1 MRRSGRAIS
10 RRGWAFTVTLGVL
23 LSSGCEERVVK
34 HDPFL
39 GGLPGAE
46 SQTPVVRNLSY
57 NDPRRVSGSKIVVEN
72 PDRSKTLIAR
82 SGLHLMVHIYNC
94 LLDDD
99 KQLFVDQVLSER
111 TKQEYVARSVDPG
124 ELFEELIRNFDD
136 VETLFLLMPAGEY
149 TPGVFLK
156 SAGSRIQR
164 LQASGAKG
172 SSLRYKGIDMTMEG
186 GNFRLV
192 KFIGQKRPDGD
203 KQALSP
209 QESKSSGRTSPFA
222 PSDSGINSI
231 TRKSNPND
239 PRE

>member
-1 MRRSGRAIS
+1 MKCIS
-10 RRGWAFTVTLGVL
+10 RRSIRARAWALTSILGALGVAA
-23 LSSGCEERVVK
+23 CEERVLK
-34 HDPFL
+34 YDPFL

-57 NDPRRVSGSKIVVEN
+57 NDPRRISGNKIVVEN

-99 KQLFVDQVLSER
+99 KQLFIDQVLSER
-111 TKQEYVARSVDPG
+111 TKQEYIARGVDPG
-124 ELFEELIRNFDD
+124 ELFEELIRYFDD

-149 TPGVFLK
+149 TPGVYLK
-156 SAGSRIQR
+156 SAGGRIQR

-172 SSLRYKGIDMTMEG
+172 STLRYKGIDITMEG

-192 KFIGQKRPDGD
+192 RFIGQKRPGE
-203 KQALSP
+203 QS
-209 QESKSSGRTSPFA
+209 ESVAEKPRRSRLT
-222 PSDSGINSI
+222 PSDSSIGSI
-231 TRKSNPND
+231 TGNRSAP
-239 PRE
+239 PE